1 MIQNLPQVVIKKK
14 QIKNEIFPDLVCNV
28 EKDISRLMDQ
38 GKDYPGTLGEY
49 MERNISAVNMVDTA
63 YTYANSAICYILDGG
78 GSVNPRKGIG
88 ASDHPIENIKTIEVY
103 DGNLRAWIVR
113 NIDSNYGYYPP
124 SDPTSDF
131 YSMRHLHDAVF
142 QANQRLVLFIVRLYN
157 DVLHDKYK
165 KGMRYTFF
173 NAFSPVREF
182 YQVNHSN
189 SVPGDIDFRRTLYWN
204 PDVRTDNNGKVNV
217 SFYNNATCRQMTIN
231 AEGINRGKCIIKE

>member
-1 MIQNLPQVVIKKK
+1 
-14 QIKNEIFPDLVCNV
+14 
-28 EKDISRLMDQ
+28 MDQ

-142 QANQRLVLFIVRLYN
+142 RLTKGWYYSSSVYITMCCMTSIRRECVILFSKPFL
-157 DVLHDKYK
+157 L
-165 KGMRYTFF
+165 
-173 NAFSPVREF
+173 
-182 YQVNHSN
+182 
-189 SVPGDIDFRRTLYWN
+189 
-204 PDVRTDNNGKVNV
+204 
-217 SFYNNATCRQMTIN
+217 
-231 AEGINRGKCIIKE
+231 